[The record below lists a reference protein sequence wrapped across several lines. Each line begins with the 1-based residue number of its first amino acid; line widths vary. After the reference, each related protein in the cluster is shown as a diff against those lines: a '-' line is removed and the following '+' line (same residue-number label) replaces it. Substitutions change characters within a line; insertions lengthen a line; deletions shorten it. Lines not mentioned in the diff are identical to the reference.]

1 MRLRSAAP
9 CVVIA
14 AALLVAGVDY
24 SAPGARLDPDPH
36 NLDLLASAQP
46 TTDRPAVS
54 DAAFDDVM
62 RHHDGRVDR
71 GSVEHVV
78 RKRPAARSILTFRDE
93 VDAAHL
99 QKPTLVRLDRSVE
112 DHIEL
117 DLRRVREELQGRAFY
132 GMK

>member
-46 TTDRPAVS
+46 TTDQPAERASRKKYPDAQPASSTLPTGVAANCFTIPRCRAAVAMRPAVS
-54 DAAFDDVM
+54 D
-62 RHHDGRVDR
+62 
-71 GSVEHVV
+71 S
-78 RKRPAARSILTFRDE
+78 
-93 VDAAHL
+93 
-99 QKPTLVRLDRSVE
+99 
-112 DHIEL
+112 
-117 DLRRVREELQGRAFY
+117 
-132 GMK
+132 